1 MSTNPGGLSQGL
13 PSRGGGSQRCGP
25 RFRRPGPRLKRHG
38 IRPKCQGSRRTDRC
52 LSTLGSLCLLLL
64 ALTLQGCGYEPPAS
78 AATGTRWDSA
88 GMEVVEHGSLA
99 EYDAP
104 VYPVEYLVRVSGN
117 HASEEETFGR
127 VLDADLLPGGKLAV
141 LDEHAAQ
148 VRVFSPDG
156 TFLRAMG
163 RKGPGPGELSGG
175 LTLGMLVL
183 PGGRLA
189 LPDLGNQAFVV
200 FDSTGAHRENLP
212 WDVMEET
219 IPQWRVLSSDT
230 VMALVTAEE
239 QNAWVARTL
248 AGHWRDTL
256 AVRPPPL
263 ESPVPSEGLSPLL
276 ANHVLWSVE
285 APDRL
290 AISQM
295 SLPALTLF
303 QEGRLTRVIRWE
315 DDAGPLSEGE
325 TETLFRVAARG
336 MGSADG
342 DPALARRYFAA
353 PDRVH
358 AMADLELG
366 SSLILVQ
373 RLRALEDMDERIL
386 RVFGAAGFGGPLWD
400 AFSWSGSYLGVVDF
414 GGNVE
419 LFRVRGD
426 TLVGVLE
433 DSLGV
438 ATPFVGRL
446 PAELR
451 QEGPV
456 P

>member
-1 MSTNPGGLSQGL
+1 MPTESGGFNQGTRLGRGPGQGTRSSEVRHRGRPSPSLS
-13 PSRGGGSQRCGP
+13 
-25 RFRRPGPRLKRHG
+25 
-38 IRPKCQGSRRTDRC
+38 
-52 LSTLGSLCLLLL
+52 LLL
-64 ALTLQGCGYEPPAS
+64 AALALPGCTDERPSS
-78 AATGTRWDSA
+78 AAAGNRWDSA
-88 GMEVVEHGSLA
+88 GMEIVEHASLT

-104 VYPVEYLVRVSGN
+104 VYPVEYLLQVSED
-117 HASEEETFGR
+117 HASEEETFGS
-127 VLDADLLPGGKLAV
+127 VPDADLLPGGELAV

-148 VRVFSPDG
+148 VRVFSSDG

-163 RKGPGPGELSGG
+163 RKGRGPGELSGG
-175 LTLGMLVL
+175 LTLGMLVF
-183 PGGRLA
+183 PGGGLA

-200 FDSTGAHRENLP
+200 FDSGGSHHENLP
-212 WDVMEET
+212 WNVMKET
-219 IPQWRVLSSDT
+219 IPQWRVLSGDT
-230 VMALVTAEE
+230 VLALVITEE
-239 QNAWVARTL
+239 ESTWVARTL
-248 AGHWRDTL
+248 AGDWRDTL
-256 AVRPPPL
+256 AVRPAPL
-263 ESPVPSEGLSPLL
+263 ERPVPSQGLSPLL

-295 SLPALTLF
+295 SLPAVNLF
-303 QEGRLTRVIRWE
+303 QEGRLTRVVRWE

-342 DPALARRYFAA
+342 DPALARRYFVA
-353 PDRVH
+353 PDRPH
-358 AMADLELG
+358 AMADLELA

-373 RLRALEDMDERIL
+373 RLRAFEDMDERIL

-438 ATPFVGRL
+438 AIPFVARL
-446 PAELR
+446 PRELR
-451 QEGPV
+451 QEDPA